1 MLGIKLKTKLG
12 KWSVGL
18 IIAMF
23 ILFFMG
29 SSFVDLFYKSVSSG
43 RTILEDIV
51 KRPGVSL
58 VMLAGFACGIIG
70 FITGIIAIFK
80 KKEHSILVYISTA
93 IGALLILFLIGELL
107 FPH

>member
-29 SSFVDLFYKSVSSG
+29 SSFVGLFYKSVSSG

-51 KRPGVSL
+51 RRPDVSL
-58 VMLAGFACGIIG
+58 VMLVGFACGIIS

-80 KKEHSILVYISTA
+80 KKERSILVYISTA

>member
-51 KRPGVSL
+51 RRPGVSL
-58 VMLAGFACGIIG
+58 VMLAGFSCGIIG

>member
-1 MLGIKLKTKLG
+1 MLEIKLKTKLG

-18 IIAMF
+18 IIVMF

-29 SSFVDLFYKSVSSG
+29 SSFVDLFYKSVPSG

-58 VMLAGFACGIIG
+58 VMLTGFACGIIS
-70 FITGIIAIFK
+70 FAVGIVAIFK
-80 KKEHSILVYISTA
+80 KKERSMLVYISTA